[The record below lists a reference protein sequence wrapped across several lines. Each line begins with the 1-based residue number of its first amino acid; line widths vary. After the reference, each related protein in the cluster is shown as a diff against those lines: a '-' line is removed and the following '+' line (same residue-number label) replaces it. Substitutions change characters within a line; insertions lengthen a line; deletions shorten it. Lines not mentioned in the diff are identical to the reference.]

1 MVKNLK
7 MNPFYRYN
15 SAPFSEKKTILSD
28 NEQELFI
35 EHLNA
40 QLPITITG
48 KVVKESSAVAVSESI
63 SNSSVYTL
71 NDFILC
77 GDKNFE
83 KFVDVNAKVM
93 GYLKPD
99 VSGKNNLLKVIDIEV
114 NNDTPVPDGEQQ
126 EVEEPVNE
134 PQNDS
139 PDDKFKIIFAVIAII
154 AIILLL
160 IFLFN

>member
-1 MVKNLK
+1 
-7 MNPFYRYN
+7 MNTFYKYSPEMFN
-15 SAPFSEKKTILSD
+15 EKKAILSD
-28 NEQELFI
+28 DEQVLFI

-48 KVVKESSAVAVSESI
+48 KVIKESSAVAITESF
-63 SNSSVYTL
+63 SNASLYTL
-71 NDFILC
+71 KDFILC

-83 KFVDVNAKVM
+83 KFLGVESKVM

-99 VSGKNNLLKVIDIEV
+99 ASGKSNLLKVIDIEV
-114 NNDTPVPDGEQQ
+114 NNESDTPAEDQPETEQPADEQ
-126 EVEEPVNE
+126 LN
-134 PQNDS
+134 NS
-139 PDDKFKIIFAVIAII
+139 PDDRLKIIIAVVAII